1 MSISYPTD
9 TVHGTQAHGLF
20 ELRMERD
27 RLLAECDWTQGADS
41 PLSDS
46 QKSEWATYRQSL
58 RDITTTYSTVPLCP
72 KGMLDW
78 GQITWPTKP

>member
-20 ELRMERD
+20 ELSMERN
-27 RLLAECDWTQGADS
+27 RLLAECAWTQGADS

-46 QKSEWATYRQSL
+46 QKAEWATYRQSL
-58 RDITTTYSTVPLCP
+58 RDITTTYSPVPLCP

-78 GQITWPTKP
+78 GQITWPEKP

>member
-20 ELRMERD
+20 ELRAERD

-46 QKSEWATYRQSL
+46 QKAEWATYRQSL
-58 RDITTTYSTVPLCP
+58 RDITTTYSPVPLCP

-78 GQITWPTKP
+78 GQITWPEKP

>member
-1 MSISYPTD
+1 MTD
-9 TVHGTQAHGLF
+9 TKHGTQAQGLF
-20 ELRMERD
+20 ELRMERN

-41 PLSDS
+41 PLSNS
-46 QKSEWATYRQSL
+46 QKAKWATYRQSL